1 VTQGPLTT
9 ETGAPVADNQNSETA
24 GVGGPV
30 LVQDQLLLEK
40 LAHFNRE
47 RIPERVVHARGAGA
61 YGTFTVTADVTRYTR
76 AAFLSEVGK
85 ETETFLRFS
94 TVAGNLGAADA
105 VRDPRGFSL
114 KFYTEEGNYD
124 LVGNNT
130 PVFFIRDAIKFPDFI
145 HTQKRDPYTGSTE
158 MDNVWDFWS
167 LSPESTHQV
176 TWLFGDRGI
185 PASYRHMDGFGSH
198 TFQWNNEAGEA
209 FWVKYHFKT
218 DQGIKNLT
226 QAEAD
231 RLAGED
237 PDSHQ
242 RDLREAIERGDFP
255 SWTVGVQIMPVAEA
269 ATYRFNPFDLT
280 KVWPHADYP
289 IVWFG
294 KLELNRN
301 PENIFAEVEQSIFS
315 PAHFVPGIG
324 PSPDKML
331 QGRLFAYGDA
341 HRYRVGINADH
352 LPVNRPHATEARTN
366 SRDGYLYDG
375 RHQGSKNYEPN
386 SFGGPVQTDRPLW
399 QPVPVTGDTG
409 NHEAPVHAQDDD
421 FVQAGDLYRLMSQDE
436 KGRLVD
442 NLAQFISK
450 VSRDDIAERAI
461 DNFRQADDDFGKRL
475 EAADRTPVVG
485 GGPVAH
491 PGTRPTGRS
500 GTAAARPGGAGG
512 GGADGG
518 RHRAHGLMR
527 PRAGSARGV
536 RARTGGVREH
546 APPPGCP
553 ASSGAGLSSAG

>member
-1 VTQGPLTT
+1 MTLNGEAATTTGPLTT
-9 ETGAPVADNQNSETA
+9 ESGAPVADNQNSETA

-76 AAFLSEVGK
+76 AKFLSEVGK
-85 ETETFLRFS
+85 QTETFLRFS

-105 VRDPRGFSL
+105 VRDPRGFAL

-130 PVFFIRDAIKFPDFI
+130 PVFFIKDAIKFPDFI
-145 HTQKRDPYTGSTE
+145 HTQKRDPYTGSQE
-158 MDNVWDFWS
+158 ADNVWDFWG

-185 PASYRHMDGFGSH
+185 PASYRHMNGYGSH
-198 TFQWNNEAGEA
+198 TYQWNNEAGEV

-218 DQGIKNLT
+218 DQGVKSLA
-226 QAEAD
+226 QDEAN

-255 SWTVGVQIMPVAEA
+255 SWTVQVQIMPAEEA
-269 ATYRFNPFDLT
+269 ASYRFNPFDLT
-280 KVWPHADYP
+280 KVWPHEDYP
-289 IVWFG
+289 PIEIG
-294 KLELNRN
+294 RLELNRN
-301 PENIFAEVEQSIFS
+301 PDNIFAEVEQSIFS

-352 LPVNRPHATEARTN
+352 LSVNRPHATVARTN
-366 SRDGYLYDG
+366 SRDGHAYDG
-375 RHQGSKNYEPN
+375 RHGRAKNYEPN

-399 QPVPVTGDTG
+399 QPAAVTGPTG
-409 NHEAPVHAQDDD
+409 THPVAVHAEDND
-421 FVQAGDLYRLMSQDE
+421 FVQAGNLYRLMSEPE
-436 KGRLVD
+436 KERLIA
-442 NLAQFISK
+442 NLAGFIAK
-450 VSRDDIAERAI
+450 VSRDEIAERAI
-461 DNFRQADDDFGKRL
+461 GNFRRADPDYGKRL
-475 EAADRTPVVG
+475 EAAVQ
-485 GGPVAH
+485 A
-491 PGTRPTGRS
+491 
-500 GTAAARPGGAGG
+500 
-512 GGADGG
+512 
-518 RHRAHGLMR
+518 L
-527 PRAGSARGV
+527 RG
-536 RARTGGVREH
+536 
-546 APPPGCP
+546 
-553 ASSGAGLSSAG
+553 